1 MTLFLVSY
9 GNILMDNG
17 PSRLVYTPGAEKMNG
32 SGTLTSI
39 CVLAC
44 VHTSVYLYML
54 YFLHF
59 SIRSFVEKSFLTRK

>member
-17 PSRLVYTPGAEKMNG
+17 PSRLVYTTGAEKMDG

-44 VHTSVYLYML
+44 VYISVYLYML
-54 YFLHF
+54 YF
-59 SIRSFVEKSFLTRK
+59 